1 MVACVVTVEQGDVAL
16 LPQGQWRRG
25 GGELHPAK
33 DPFYLDHVVIQ
44 EDLTQGEAV
53 RHFAVHIQTGVSGRL
68 VTVYEGR
75 NIGHKAI
82 CRLPLLVCRK
92 VVVEITES
100 DRPAQL
106 RNVTLHNTTGL
117 AHQHC

>member
-1 MVACVVTVEQGDVAL
+1 MADGKVTDTGWEYT
-16 LPQGQWRRG
+16 
-25 GGELHPAK
+25 AK
-33 DPFYLDHVVIQ
+33 DPFYLDHVVVQ
-44 EDLTQGEAV
+44 EDLAQGEAV

-106 RNVTLHNTTGL
+106 RNVTLHNTSGL
-117 AHQHC
+117 VHQH